1 MDKIERKEIKLMGV
15 LPIEVYRLPRGEFK
29 ISMASASIALGYA
42 DNQLSR
48 TTSLKKKTFKQ
59 LQGKGFTGY
68 LFEVSKISRA
78 TKRGAS
84 TAKTISIDDFD
95 KLLEWA
101 EEKGSKK
108 AQIIAKTYTRA
119 ARKRSTI
126 DDIKEAFEEEK
137 LTVDERRKIFY
148 QEFAKSLSE
157 SDWFDG
163 DRNRDLKLVAELEA
177 EGWQPQVFLKWINK
191 ELLEAQEI
199 EDTSNFYH
207 T

>member
-1 MDKIERKEIKLMGV
+1 MINS
-15 LPIEVYRLPRGEFK
+15 F
-29 ISMASASIALGYA
+29 
-42 DNQLSR
+42 
-48 TTSLKKKTFKQ
+48 
-59 LQGKGFTGY
+59 
-68 LFEVSKISRA
+68 
-78 TKRGAS
+78 
-84 TAKTISIDDFD
+84 TAKVN
-95 KLLEWA
+95 
-101 EEKGSKK
+101 
-108 AQIIAKTYTRA
+108 
-119 ARKRSTI
+119 
-126 DDIKEAFEEEK
+126 KEAFEEEK

-199 EDTSNFYH
+199 EDTSNFDH

>member
-1 MDKIERKEIKLMGV
+1 MEKIERKEINLMGV
-15 LPIEVYRLPRGEFK
+15 LPIEVYRLPSGEFRV
-29 ISMASASIALGYA
+29 SMASASVALGYA
-42 DNQLSR
+42 DNWLSR

-59 LQGKGFTGY
+59 LQIKGFTGY
-68 LFEVSKISRA
+68 LFEVSKIGRA
-78 TKRGAS
+78 TKSGAS

-126 DDIKEAFEEEK
+126 DDIKEAFGEER
-137 LTVDERRKIFY
+137 LSVDERRKLFY
-148 QEFAKSLSE
+148 QELVRTFSE
-157 SDWFDG
+157 SDWKEG
-163 DRNRDLKLVAELEA
+163 DRFDDLKLTAELEA
-177 EGWQPQVFLKWINK
+177 EGWQPQVFLKWINE

-199 EDTSNFYH
+199 EETSDSDN